1 MTPQAFVSKWHGVKA
16 KESASAKVHFEDLC
30 TLLGVPGPLEE
41 DPSGSFYTYEKHVR
55 KATGKKGYADV
66 WRRGCF
72 GWEYKGKDAV
82 NLREAYIQLLGYKD
96 DLENPPL
103 LVVCNLSSIEV
114 HTQFI
119 GVPKTVYTFSLDDL
133 LESDQREQLKK
144 VWTDPESLNP
154 RARREEKT
162 RGSFKQLE
170 QVADIL
176 KGRLK
181 YPADKAAHFLVKVV
195 FTLFAEDEGLI
206 PAKTF
211 ERLLEAAIGHSEDFR
226 PMCEELFAKMN
237 TGGVSLVGRIPYF
250 NGGVFSDSEAPDLN
264 LECLQLLVQT
274 ARADWSEA
282 DPAIFGSLF
291 EGVIDPTRR
300 SQLGAHYTPA
310 PDILD
315 VIEPVIIEPLKR
327 EWNAIRDEIQPVL
340 ESYYQSK
347 ASQTKTLFDTPLG
360 EAERRV
366 AKGKIEAFL
375 ERLSQIRV
383 LDPACGSGNFLY
395 LTQQR
400 LLEFEAEV
408 RAKLEPLNEGRPV
421 PSRIHPRQF
430 YGIDISEYSPE
441 IANMV
446 LWIGFIQARK
456 ALGETVVGGEIG
468 KVGGVPILQDLGTL
482 IHHDALLDDSS
493 ASGEFEW
500 PEAEFIVGN
509 PPFLGDKKMRREL
522 GSAYTERLRKTFE
535 GRVTG
540 SSDLVGFWFEKARAQ
555 LEAGKTKRV
564 GLISTNS
571 IRQKLNRGVLERIKQ
586 TGDIFLAW
594 PDRPWIQDGAAV
606 RVSVVCFDDG
616 TEQLKRLRLFEG
628 NETDMAERRTV
639 ETSALKIYT
648 DLSTSSELSS
658 AKSLPENLN
667 KAFLGVAPA
676 GDFDIS
682 KEDALAWIE
691 LPNPTGVSNREIM
704 KPYIS
709 GDDLVQKS
717 SERWI
722 IDFAMMSV
730 EEASQFSKPFSHLE
744 RQVKPFRQK
753 NNAKTLSTYWWRLKR
768 PVMPMRKAL
777 LPLTRYLATPR
788 VAKYR
793 VYVWLPKEALPSN
806 SLTVIA
812 ADDDYT
818 YGLLNSSIHTDW
830 ITALASSMGMG
841 NDSQYTNHSFETFPF
856 PKPSSEQEE
865 AIARAARFL
874 EQMRQFLKRSEGAK
888 LTLTG
893 MYNELEAWRTKGG
906 GSEKYAGLEQLSE
919 AHRTLDAAVAA
930 AYGWTWPLEKE
941 EVLSRLLALN
951 LERAAL
957 GSDALARL
965 EGGGLAVAAVGVES
979 VLEVEERV

>member
-360 EAERRV
+360 VAERRV

-456 ALGETVVGGEIG
+456 ALGETVVSGEIG

-493 ASGEFEW
+493 ASGEYEW

-509 PPFLGDKKMRREL
+509 PPFLGYYKMREEL
-522 GSAYTERLRKTFE
+522 GDVYTEKVRKQFK
-535 GRVTG
+535 GRVG
-540 SSDLVGFWFEKARAQ
+540 GNADLVCYWFEKARVQ
-555 LEAGKTKRV
+555 LERGIAKSV
-564 GLISTNS
+564 GLIATNS
-571 IRQKLNRGVLERIKQ
+571 IGQKQNRGVLENIKKA
-586 TGDIFLAW
+586 GNIFLAW
-594 PDRPWIQDGAAV
+594 PDRPWIQDGTAI
-606 RVSVVCFDDG
+606 RVSIVCFDNQARN
-616 TEQLKRLRLFEG
+616 TASVFSFEG
-628 NETDMAERRTV
+628 DEWNLEHRTTLKTETIEIHADLSFG
-639 ETSALKIYT
+639 SALT
-648 DLSTSSELSS
+648 HARPLL
-658 AKSLPENLN
+658 ENRR
-667 KAFLGVAPA
+667 KAFVGMMPA
-676 GDFDIS
+676 GAFDIS
-682 KEDALAWIE
+682 QEQAQAWLD
-691 LPNPTGVSNREIM
+691 LPNPSGVSNSDVI
-704 KPYIS
+704 KPYLTGEDI
-709 GDDLVQKS
+709 VQKAAS
-717 SERWI
+717 RWI
-722 IDFAMMSV
+722 IDFDKIPLERA
-730 EEASQFSKPFSHLE
+730 ELYRKPFQHLE
-744 RQVKPFRQK
+744 QTVKSIRLQ
-753 NNAKTLSTYWWRLKR
+753 NN
-768 PVMPMRKAL
+768 RKARRDFWWVFAERMPTL
-777 LPLTRYLATPR
+777 REAIKPLSRYIATPR
-788 VAKYR
+788 VAKHR
-793 VYVWLPKEALPSN
+793 VYGWLPKEAIPAN
-806 SLTVIA
+806 ALTVIA
-812 ADDDYT
+812 AEDDYT
-818 YGLLNSSIHTDW
+818 FGLLNSSIHTDW
-830 ITALASSMGMG
+830 VTALGSSMGMG

-856 PKPSSEQEE
+856 PKLSSEQEE

-874 EQMRQFLKRSEGAK
+874 EQMRQFLKRPEGAK

-893 MYNELEAWRTKGG
+893 MYNELEAWRSKGG
-906 GSEKYAGLEQLSE
+906 GSEKYAGLEQLDE

-957 GSDALARL
+957 
-965 EGGGLAVAAVGVES
+965 EGGGVAVVPVGVES
-979 VLEVEERV
+979 VLEEGETL